1 MMRVRGVLA
10 IAVAVFAAS
19 LPGIGSRLPGS
30 LAVLWLANALL
41 LGLLIRYP
49 GLRRRPAIWCAAAV
63 GYASADIAFGTP
75 LEPALIMAA
84 ANLTGVVVGLL
95 GFMALDDPDDRR
107 LATIAGVIRVFAVCG
122 AASSMSAVVGAVAT
136 VNYFGGTWRD
146 GWLSW
151 FAADLVNYTSLLP
164 LVLLWPV
171 ARQWSVDSR
180 RIRTVALSA
189 LALVAMLTLA
199 YVLRAS
205 GSAIAFA
212 VPALLTAALTCGVFT
227 TSVLVAV
234 SNYAMLGLSVGVG
247 AAVHPAPISVITEI
261 ALSLLAV
268 GPLAVSAAM
277 QERRR
282 LLAELRRA
290 TTRDDLTGVLRRGE
304 FHTQAEASLCGGA
317 RARAPHSSAAVL
329 MMDLDHFKRLNDT
342 FGHQAGDRA
351 LAAFADI
358 LRDELGHT
366 SPHDGEPTI
375 VGRLGG
381 EEFAAMVPNVTPVR
395 ARELAEK
402 VRMRQSRRA
411 SSDFGSDGSTVSI
424 GLAWGGSGSTLSD
437 LLNRADAAVYEA
449 KSTRNCVVE
458 SLAWDGRQ
466 GWPVSDA
473 AVPGRPT
480 AGG

>member
-1 MMRVRGVLA
+1 
-10 IAVAVFAAS
+10 

-41 LGLLIRYP
+41 LGLLVRYP
-49 GLRRRPAIWCAAAV
+49 GVRRRPAIWCAAAV
-63 GYASADIAFGTP
+63 GYVSADIVFGTP

-95 GFMALDDPDDRR
+95 GFVALDDEDAAR
-107 LATIAGVIRVFAVCG
+107 LGTVAAVIRMFAVCG
-122 AASSMSAVVGAVAT
+122 AASAMSGVVGAVAT
-136 VNYFGGTWRD
+136 VNYFGGTWAG

-171 ARQWSVDSR
+171 GRRWSLR
-180 RIRTVALSA
+180 RRPVQTAALSGAA
-189 LALVAMLTLA
+189 LAVMLTLA
-199 YVLRAS
+199 WALRTS

-212 VPALLTAALTCGVFT
+212 VPALLTAALTCSVFV

-234 SNYAMLGLSVGVG
+234 SNFAMLGLSVGVG
-247 AAVHPAPISVITEI
+247 AAVHPAPVSVITEI

-277 QERRR
+277 HERRA

-304 FHTQAEASLCGGA
+304 FHSLAEASLRGGS
-317 RARAPHSSAAVL
+317 RTRPPLSSAAVL

-351 LAAFADI
+351 LEAFAEI
-358 LRDELGHT
+358 LHDVLGH
-366 SPHDGEPTI
+366 SASRHESTI
-375 VGRLGG
+375 IGRLGG
-381 EEFAAMVPNVTPVR
+381 EEFAAVVPNVTPVR
-395 ARELAEK
+395 ARELAET
-402 VRMRQSRRA
+402 VRVRQSQRA
-411 SSDFGSDGSTVSI
+411 SADFGSEGSTVSI
-424 GLAWGGSGSTLSD
+424 GLAWGGSGSTLAD

-458 SLAWDGRQ
+458 SVEWATVGQ
-466 GWPVSDA
+466 VSS
-473 AVPGRPT
+473 G
-480 AGG
+480 